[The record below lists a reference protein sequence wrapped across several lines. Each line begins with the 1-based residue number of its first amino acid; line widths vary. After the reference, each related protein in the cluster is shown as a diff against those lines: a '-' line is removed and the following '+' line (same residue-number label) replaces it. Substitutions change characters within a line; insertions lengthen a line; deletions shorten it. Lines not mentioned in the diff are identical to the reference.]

1 MTGRSGNPD
10 CLLRR
15 WGIHVEHRI
24 PFIDAKLTGGVVVA
38 DEPQIRPTEEVCGAS
53 QGHEGLNNFW
63 TKRESSR
70 GRAALGVLHQNMFT
84 SIYDE
89 VSGVV
94 VGFPYLLDDA
104 VAYRSP

>member
-1 MTGRSGNPD
+1 MSGRSGNPN

-15 WGIHVEHRI
+15 WGIHVEDRT
-24 PFIDAKLTGGVVVA
+24 PFIDAKLTDGVVVA
-38 DEPQIRPTEEVCGAS
+38 DEPQIRPTEEVSGTL

-63 TKRESSR
+63 TKREPPR
-70 GRAALGVLHQNMFT
+70 GRTALGVLHQNMFA

-94 VGFPYLLDDA
+94 VGFRYLLDDA